1 MAAERQRAKPAAG
14 PIPKPPRAS
23 NFVGVFG
30 HTTIDHIIEVP
41 RFPEPNTSIEVTS
54 HRTYRGGT
62 GANIAFIAGCLGV
75 PAALASFVGED
86 FPADFRK
93 ALDGARVDSTDLRA
107 VPGYTTPTCWIMTE
121 PGQDQ
126 VAVIN
131 QGPMK
136 DAASFEV
143 AKHSVDASDFVHI
156 CTGRPEYYSKVVARA
171 KKKGRKV
178 SFDPGQ
184 ELHYVYTPEMFE
196 VILERSNI
204 FFANESEA
212 ARALKYLGLHR
223 TADLLDY
230 APTLVL
236 TRGKKGSEVVT
247 ADGTFK
253 IPIVAGDRF
262 VDPTGAG
269 DGYRA
274 GFYAGLYRGKGL
286 RDSALAGAAAASF
299 VVEEKGCQT
308 NPPTW
313 EKLEARLRKR
323 GLKFEG
329 C

>member
-1 MAAERQRAKPAAG
+1 M
-14 PIPKPPRAS
+14 
-23 NFVGVFG
+23 
-30 HTTIDHIIEVP
+30 DHIIEVP

-54 HRTYRGGT
+54 HCTYRGGT

-75 PAALASFVGED
+75 PAALASFVGSDFPED
-86 FPADFRK
+86 FQR
-93 ALDGARVDSTDLRA
+93 ALDEARVDTTDLKQ
-107 VPGYTTPTCWIMTE
+107 VKGYTTPTCWIMTE

-131 QGPMK
+131 QGPMR
-136 DAASFEV
+136 DAGAFPV
-143 AKHSVDASDFVHI
+143 VKHSVDTSERIHI
-156 CTGRPEYYSKVVARA
+156 CTGRPEYYLKVVEYARRRGKA
-171 KKKGRKV
+171 V

-184 ELHYVYTPEMFE
+184 ELHYVYTPSTFKA
-196 VILERSNI
+196 ILAKTDI

-212 ARALKYLGLHR
+212 RRALKYLGLR
-223 TADLLDY
+223 KTVQLLDY

-236 TRGKKGSEVVT
+236 TRGKNGSEIVT
-247 ADGTFK
+247 HEGAWK
-253 IPIVAGDRF
+253 IPIVDADRF

-274 GFYAGLYRGKGL
+274 GFYAGLFRGMGL
-286 RDSALAGAAAASF
+286 RDAALAGAAAASY

-313 EKLEARLRKR
+313 KKLEERLRKR
-323 GLKFEG
+323 GLRFEG